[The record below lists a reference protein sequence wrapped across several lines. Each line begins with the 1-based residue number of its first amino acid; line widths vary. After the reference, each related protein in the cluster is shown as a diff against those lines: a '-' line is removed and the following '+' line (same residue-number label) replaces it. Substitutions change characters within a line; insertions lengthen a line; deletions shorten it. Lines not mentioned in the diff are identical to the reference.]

1 MKTPYY
7 DYNGIHVACIFKS
20 GSSAIARAIHFA
32 LKPDYQI
39 ISASGNAD
47 MVERVMHNPGWQ
59 SLAPKTFEPINPI
72 IPVRDPV
79 ERFRSACAQEGKT
92 AEEALNLLDE
102 GEASTHFRKQ
112 SDFLI
117 GDCTLYKFPEHIV
130 ALATAIGLDGIPEV
144 NTSETNNGPKPDLT
158 PEQLAR
164 VEALYADD
172 IALYES
178 ITTAGQIYTVPATD
192 EAKTLKREEL
202 ATARHIAVDGGTT
215 FNGIPIRT
223 DDQTRNELST
233 ARQFAKDDPNMVIEW
248 KLSNG
253 SFISLDAPTIIAI
266 ANAVLAHQQAQFTHE
281 KELNA
286 LVDSATTAEE
296 LNDINW

>member
-7 DYNGIHVACIFKS
+7 NYNGIHVACIFKS

-59 SLAPKTFEPINPI
+59 AMAPKTFEPISPL

-102 GEASTHFRKQ
+102 GEASQHFRKQ
-112 SDFLI
+112 SDYLI
-117 GDCTLYKFPEHIV
+117 GDCTLYKFPEHI
-130 ALATAIGLDGIPEV
+130 AELATEIGLDGIPEV

-178 ITTAGQIYTVPATD
+178 ITEAGQVYVVEPEPKPLASLS
-192 EAKTLKREEL
+192 ERLRAVVGAFPPEL
-202 ATARHIAVDGGTT
+202 RAGFPFERVAYWLDQGDNETARAVIADVDT
-215 FNGIPIRT
+215 
-223 DDQTRNELST
+223 
-233 ARQFAKDDPNMVIEW
+233 
-248 KLSNG
+248 SN
-253 SFISLDAPTIIAI
+253 FPQAIQDAQA
-266 ANAVLAHQQAQFTHE
+266 ALLAEFD
-281 KELNA
+281 K
-286 LVDSATTAEE
+286 
-296 LNDINW
+296 